1 MEVLK
6 MEKLTNI
13 NGLEVFRN
21 NEKLRQRVW
30 EDALENDAYYQA
42 DEILS
47 YFRHY
52 NEITQKRYETLR
64 DYEIDYCTAYVKPD
78 YNNLRDF
85 FEDCINVANI
95 FGLFDDMHNIKNVFN
110 RILEKIDLFED
121 VNAGYCEM
129 SNNRYANLEK
139 WIIENAREA
148 AEYIANYAQEAY
160 TQFDDENILE
170 DYYLTIWL
178 DYNENLEVDEKYQVY
193 ETITRII

>member
-1 MEVLK
+1 

-21 NEKLRQRVW
+21 NEKLREKVW
-30 EDALENDAYYQA
+30 SDALESDAYYQA

-52 NEITQKRYETLR
+52 NKVTQKSYNTLR
-64 DYEIDYCTAYVKPD
+64 DYDIGYCGAYVNPD
-78 YNNLRDF
+78 YNNLKEF
-85 FEDCINVANI
+85 FEDCITVAEV

-110 RILEKIDLFED
+110 RILEKIELFED
-121 VNAGYCEM
+121 VNTGYCEM
-129 SNNRYANLEK
+129 SNYRYANLEK

-148 AEYIANYAQEAY
+148 ADYIAQYAQESY
-160 TQFDDENILE
+160 TQFDDSGILE

-178 DYNENLEVDEKYQVY
+178 ENNNNLEVDEDYKVY
-193 ETITRII
+193 ETIVKVI